1 MSKTTCW
8 MIISGLLTLLC
19 ILERIERE
27 KEENRHFKEIW
38 ELKKAMFSAALSI
51 NEGLAQA
58 KDRNDDYHRAA
69 FIIMKIASDMIIE
82 DADLKDEFDEISKKR
97 ERWMELTRQR
107 P

>member
-1 MSKTTCW
+1 MSKITCL
-8 MIISGLLTLLC
+8 IIVSCLLTLLC

-27 KEENRHFKEIW
+27 REENKHFKEMW
-38 ELKKAMFSAALSI
+38 KLKKAIFTLALSI

-69 FIIMKIASDMIIE
+69 FVIMKIASDMIIE
-82 DADLKDEFDEISKKR
+82 DADLKDEFDEISKNR
-97 ERWMELTRQR
+97 ERWMKLTCQR